1 MQGIKINFLIH
12 AVLTFNN
19 IKLNY
24 FTTSFVVLSALLHK
38 PRNFFCYFWAVHFKN
53 FVQNFMQYKS
63 IFVNLTI
70 FKLFFYKG
78 GKLFWYTLNFA
89 LLYPWVSQNVA
100 KKCHKVIKFTP
111 FLWLGALSLT
121 VYRKSSNKRPLLFN
135 APL

>member
-1 MQGIKINFLIH
+1 MQGIEINFLIH

-78 GKLFWYTLNFA
+78 ENFFDT
-89 LLYPWVSQNVA
+89 
-100 KKCHKVIKFTP
+100 H
-111 FLWLGALSLT
+111 
-121 VYRKSSNKRPLLFN
+121 
-135 APL
+135 